1 MRTSIKTTMV
11 LSTLLI
17 LTCCAKSLYVFVPD
31 SNVYLFD
38 WPYYNLQPFTC
49 IDCPKKYDA
58 FIEEEIYLK
67 NNRLQWNPL
76 SEKELTNT
84 NYLLTVHNTLKQVGY
99 KTFLSEALYREK
111 FSTFVDSLLVWEP
124 LATDT
129 TNYYYKFWQ
138 RRKSQRNN
146 QVILNILK
154 EVKSIYNDEAT
165 TVDAAFV
172 DKELL
177 QTIDLDKQMA
187 YSEYNHPKV
196 FFPTVFECLKR
207 QGKYAEAYTLLHRP
221 VDFKELGYDKIE
233 WMKSL
238 PIDSVRCAF
247 MDYNDSTTV
256 LGYFDKA
263 GTWHDEHIYWLD
275 YPGP

>member
-1 MRTSIKTTMV
+1 MNRILFLSIV
-11 LSTLLI
+11 ALVTLN
-17 LTCCAKSLYVFVPD
+17 CCARTIYISVPESPTD
-31 SNVYLFD
+31 TFD
-38 WPYYNLQPFTC
+38 WPFGIQPFTC
-49 IDCPKKYDA
+49 TNCPNKYST
-58 FIEEEIYLK
+58 FIKEEIHIS

-76 SEKELTNT
+76 SEKELENISF
-84 NYLLTVHNTLKQVGY
+84 LLTIHNTIKRLGY
-99 KTFLSEALYREK
+99 NNFLSKDLYQEK
-111 FSTFVDSLLVWEP
+111 FEPFIDSLIEWK
-124 LATDT
+124 AQKRDT
-129 TNYYYKFWQ
+129 ANYYYKFWH
-138 RRKSQRNN
+138 RRKTQQND

-154 EVKSIYNDEAT
+154 EVKSIYNDETT

-177 QTIDLDKQMA
+177 QTINLDKQMA
-187 YSEYNHPKV
+187 YSNYGDPKV

-221 VDFKELGYDKIE
+221 ADFKELGYDKFE